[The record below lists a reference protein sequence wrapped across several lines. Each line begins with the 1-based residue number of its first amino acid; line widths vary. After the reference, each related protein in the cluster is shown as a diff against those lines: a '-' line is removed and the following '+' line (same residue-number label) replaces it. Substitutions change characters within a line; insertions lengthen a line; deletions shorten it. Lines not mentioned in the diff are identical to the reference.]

1 MTRITNSL
9 PYLAALAGS
18 LLLTST
24 ASADT
29 IDFEGLA
36 AGTILT
42 SVSSSGGAG
51 PILVSGFNPSFGAGV
66 EAAVVFD
73 SSNPSGGDDDL
84 GSPHADFGGP
94 GAGSGG
100 ATGATHANS
109 TALGKILII
118 AEDLTLDGGGLV
130 ADPDDATLT
139 GMTIDFDFSA
149 LGTVTMSSCTYID
162 IETSRPDAN
171 VQMFDAGGNSLGIVS
186 LTSVG
191 NNGVRTVSLGSVSG
205 VDHVR
210 VTLNGSGAIGGF
222 DFEVDC
228 TASIGDFVWNDLDGD
243 GIQDVD
249 EPGVEG
255 IRVVLLDGQGGFLA
269 DTTTGP
275 DGAYSFTGLCAGDY
289 MVDLDAQDV
298 PDGFQFSPCMAGND
312 PAGDSNCRPSAL
324 TLAPGQLD
332 DTVDFGLTP
341 IPFVSC
347 ESLPNSTGQTAGV
360 SGSGST
366 SIGTNQY
373 SVTFDNLPAGQPAYM
388 FYGTSGDATPFGAG
402 IRCIGTPL
410 VRYRKVPDIGPDG
423 SATIPLVFDA
433 PPMNTGF
440 GGVLPGVPYYFQLW
454 YRDPANVPGFNT
466 SDTLCVTF
474 AP

>member
-1 MTRITNSL
+1 MTRTTHSL
-9 PYLAALAGS
+9 STLAAFAGP
-18 LLLTST
+18 LLLAAT
-24 ASADT
+24 ATADS

-36 AGTILT
+36 TGTILT
-42 SVSSSGGAG
+42 SVNSAGGAG

-73 SSNPSGGDDDL
+73 SSNPTGGDDDL
-84 GSPHADFGGP
+84 GSPHSDFGGP
-94 GAGSGG
+94 GVGSGG
-100 ATGATHANS
+100 ANGATYANT

-118 AEDLTLDGGGLV
+118 AEDLTLGGGGLV
-130 ADPDDATLT
+130 VDPDDADDV

-149 LGTVTMSSCTYID
+149 LGTVTMSSCSYID
-162 IETSRPDAN
+162 IETSRPEGS
-171 VQMFDAGGNSLGIVS
+171 VEMFDAGGTSLGIVG
-186 LTSVG
+186 LTAVG
-191 NNGVRTVSLGSVSG
+191 DNGVNTVGLGSVSG
-205 VDHVR
+205 VDHLR
-210 VTLNGSGAIGGF
+210 VTLNGSGAISGF

-243 GIQDVD
+243 GIQDQD

-269 DTTTGP
+269 DTTSGP
-275 DGAYSFTGLCAGDY
+275 NGEYAFTGLCAGDY
-289 MVDLDAQDV
+289 MVDLDAADV

-312 PAGDSNCRPSAL
+312 PDGDSDCRPSAV
-324 TLAPGQLD
+324 TLEHAQDD

-373 SVTFDNLPAGQPAYM
+373 SVSFSNLPAGQPAYM

-423 SATIPLVFDA
+423 IATIPLVFDA
-433 PPMNTGF
+433 PPMNSGF
-440 GGVLPGVPYYFQLW
+440 GGVVPGVPYYFQLW